1 MVGKRSKKDSGKIL
15 TPEAC
20 NNVPLLENVSC
31 LSATMELSED
41 YTASLSHG
49 GTHIG
54 IPDSLVKV
62 FLSRSIQKRDTYTEY
77 EARQFS
83 SGCQDNFAI
92 FAFLA
97 FLLTVL
103 DLVLEMQARRKKRS
117 EDNLMARSSI
127 LSNEVERNATLVT
140 YSLFRGFMNSV
151 DAMPKCKMKYICE
164 GAQESLKYG
173 YIAPKMI
180 NLTRYSYKNITKIDL

>member
-15 TPEAC
+15 TPEAR

-127 LSNEVERNATLVT
+127 LSNEVGRNATLVT

-151 DAMPKCKMKYICE
+151 DAMPKCKMKHICE

>member
-62 FLSRSIQKRDTYTEY
+62 FLSRSIQKRGTYTEY

-103 DLVLEMQARRKKRS
+103 DLVLEMQARKLQWMTVQTAFVETICQHFLS
-117 EDNLMARSSI
+117 YLSTTNNLIVRAGNPLWSPG
-127 LSNEVERNATLVT
+127 LA
-140 YSLFRGFMNSV
+140 
-151 DAMPKCKMKYICE
+151 K
-164 GAQESLKYG
+164 
-173 YIAPKMI
+173 
-180 NLTRYSYKNITKIDL
+180 